1 LNCFAEVLDGISGP
15 LEALMKADFW
25 SNVGEPGRRPKVSL
39 RVLVISLLVLWV
51 TAIPLKASPAN
62 PALQQDAVRSI
73 PADRLQVGVN
83 LRLDDLRQ
91 ELLRSN
97 PDLRAAQKRYEALLA
112 RPAQESALPDPRITM
127 GWISTGWP
135 YPGSGLGSEPVSNI
149 GIQVAQEIPFPGKR
163 VLKGSIAQKQ
173 AETEA
178 QMIRAQELNLIAQLE
193 EKFYDLRF
201 AYESLDIV
209 HEKQTLLEQL
219 AQAAQA
225 RYAVGKGVQ
234 QDIIRASTEIS
245 ILEDRAIVL
254 EQKRLSLTAEI
265 NTLINRPAD
274 AELGRPEPASS
285 IPALESFESLQARA
299 LETTPLLAAQ
309 RKVIDG
315 RQLNVQSARKAYY
328 PDFDIM
334 SGYYN
339 MGSLKP
345 MWEFKVQVSVP
356 LYFWHK
362 QRYGMEEAGA
372 SLAEAQR
379 GYRAQMQLVGSRVRE
394 LYLAAQAAR
403 KLMDLYSRQI
413 VPQTEL
419 ALESSL
425 AGYES
430 GGVDFLSVLSNFTM
444 ILDYQLNY
452 RQQQAEYLK
461 ALSGITELAG
471 SATVGSSP
479 AQLSPGREEQ
489 R

>member
-1 LNCFAEVLDGISGP
+1 
-15 LEALMKADFW
+15 MKADIW
-25 SNVGEPGRRPKVSL
+25 RNVGEPRRGPTVSV

-51 TAIPLKASPAN
+51 TAIPLRASPAN
-62 PALQQDAVRSI
+62 PALQQDAERPMPV
-73 PADRLQVGVN
+73 DRPQAGVS
-83 LRLDDLRQ
+83 LRLDDLRR

-97 PDLRAAQKRYEALLA
+97 PDLLVAQKRYEALLA

-127 GWISTGWP
+127 GWVSTGWP

-163 VLKGSIAQKQ
+163 ILKGSIAQKQ

-201 AYESLDIV
+201 VYESLDIV
-209 HEKQTLLEQL
+209 REKQTLLEQL

-225 RYAVGKGVQ
+225 RYSVGKGMQ
-234 QDIIRASTEIS
+234 QDIIRASTGIS

-254 EQKRLSLTAEI
+254 EQKRLILTAEI
-265 NTLINRPAD
+265 NALLSHPPD
-274 AELGRPEPASS
+274 AELGRPEPASA
-285 IPALESFESLQARA
+285 IPALELFESLQARA
-299 LETTPLLAAQ
+299 LEMAPLLAAQ

-328 PDFDIM
+328 PDFDVM

-356 LYFWHK
+356 LYFWQK

-379 GYRAQMQLVGSRVRE
+379 GYRAQMQLVGSRMRE

-452 RQQQAEYLK
+452 REQQAEYLK
-461 ALSGITELAG
+461 ALSGIAELAG
-471 SATVGSSP
+471 SPTAGSNP
-479 AQLSPGREEQ
+479 ARPLPDREE
-489 R
+489 RR

>member
-1 LNCFAEVLDGISGP
+1 LNCFCEVLDGISGP
-15 LEALMKADFW
+15 LEALMKADIW
-25 SNVGEPGRRPKVSL
+25 SNAGEPCRGPTVSA
-39 RVLVISLLVLWV
+39 RVLVISLLVLWIA
-51 TAIPLKASPAN
+51 AIPLKASPAD
-62 PALQQDAVRSI
+62 PALQQDAGRPM
-73 PADRLQVGVN
+73 PADRPQTGES
-83 LRLDDLRQ
+83 LRLDDLRH

-135 YPGSGLGSEPVSNI
+135 YPGAGLGSEPVSNI

-178 QMIRAQELNLIAQLE
+178 QMIRAQELNLITQLE

-201 AYESLDIV
+201 AYESLDIIRQ
-209 HEKQTLLEQL
+209 KQALLGQL

-225 RYAVGKGVQ
+225 RYSAGKGMQ

-254 EQKRLSLTAEI
+254 EKQRLSLTAGI
-265 NTLINRPAD
+265 NALVNRPPD
-274 AELGRPEPASS
+274 AELGRPEPVTSM
-285 IPALESFESLQARA
+285 PPLESFESLQARA

-328 PDFDIM
+328 PDFDVM

-345 MWEFKVQVSVP
+345 MWEFKVQVNVP
-356 LYFWHK
+356 LYFWQK

-379 GYRAQMQLVGSRVRE
+379 GYQAQMQQVGARMRE

-413 VPQTEL
+413 VPQSEL

-425 AGYES
+425 AGYEG

-452 RQQQAEYLK
+452 HEQQAEYLK
-461 ALSGITELAG
+461 SLSGIAELAG
-471 SATVGSSP
+471 SPTAGSTP
-479 AQLSPGREEQ
+479 ARPLPDREE
-489 R
+489 RR